1 MLNLLAWCG
10 QAPCADNSE
19 VGCVRIGGFIPTN
32 RYLSRA
38 VYLERSSLVEAE
50 NAIKDSRFSNDTVC
64 EFLNKLSK
72 KKEGAGMGRINT
84 KRNFHQAR
92 WDEPFILDMGNP
104 GERGIVINETERGIT
119 EALNGLSDPYG
130 PDCKVNQDVDL
141 NNLIPANLARKSA
154 PKLPEVSQM
163 QVLRHYLRLSQE
175 TIGTD
180 LNIDIGLG
188 TCTMKYSPK
197 IHEQFVRSEKFSELH
212 PYQDE
217 STTQGILEIIYK
229 TTEYLKEIS
238 GLDAFCLQ
246 PSGGTQAIYANCSVI
261 RAYHRAN
268 GEGEQR
274 DEIIT
279 TMLSHPGNPGAA
291 STAGYKVITL
301 MPDENGYPDLAAL
314 KSVVSNRTAAL
325 LITNPEDT
333 GLFNPNIKDFTKTVH
348 DVGGLCCY
356 DQANLNGL
364 FCITRAKEAG
374 FDLCHYNLHKSFSS
388 PHGCQGPGAG
398 AQGVTAKLERFLPV
412 PRVVYDGVQYRLSYD
427 HPDSIGKIRKFY
439 GVPAVILRAYAYI
452 CSLGQD
458 GLKQVAELSIL
469 NNNYMLKRLLEV
481 EGLSMPYAE
490 GVNRVEQSR
499 LSWEELT
506 EKTGVTTDD
515 ICRRIVDYG
524 FQDYFTSHHPRI
536 IPEPFTPEPAETYSK
551 DDIDEYVA
559 AIRAIARECY
569 ENPELVK
576 TAPHKAALETQINGD
591 GLSDIRKFAT
601 TLRAFRKYVAVDMCG
616 DER

>member
-1 MLNLLAWCG
+1 M
-10 QAPCADNSE
+10 
-19 VGCVRIGGFIPTN
+19 
-32 RYLSRA
+32 
-38 VYLERSSLVEAE
+38 
-50 NAIKDSRFSNDTVC
+50 
-64 EFLNKLSK
+64 K
-72 KKEGAGMGRINT
+72 KMNQKT
-84 KRNFHQAR
+84 RNFHQAR

-104 GERGIVINETERGIT
+104 GERGIVINTL
-119 EALNGLSDPYG
+119 EAEMLEDI
-130 PDCKVNQDVDL
+130 DFDIDIDT
-141 NNLIPANLARKSA
+141 LIPTGLTRKVA
-154 PKLPEVSQM
+154 PALPELSQM

-180 LNIDIGLG
+180 INIDIGLG

-197 IHEQFVRSEKFSELH
+197 IHEQFVRSPQMNEIH

-217 STTQGILEIIYK
+217 STVQGILEIIYK

-238 GLDAFCLQ
+238 GLDAFSLQ

-261 RAYHRAN
+261 RAYHEAN

-291 STAGYKVITL
+291 ATAGYKVITL
-301 MPDENGYPDLAAL
+301 MPDANGYPDIEAL
-314 KSVVSNRTAAL
+314 KSVVSERTAAL

-333 GLFNPNIKDFTKTVH
+333 GLFNPNIREFTKTVH
-348 DVGGLCCY
+348 EVGGLCCY

-412 PRVVYDGVQYRLSYD
+412 PRVTFAGGKYSLAGGDDY
-427 HPDSIGKIRKFY
+427 PDSIGKLRKFY
-439 GVPAVILRAYAYI
+439 GVPAVMLRAYSYI
-452 CSLGQD
+452 RSLGQD

-469 NNNYMLKRLLEV
+469 NNNYLLKHLLDID
-481 EGLSMPYAE
+481 GLGLPYAE

-524 FQDYFTSHHPRI
+524 FQDYFASHHPRI
-536 IPEPFTPEPAETYSK
+536 IPEPFTPEPVETYSK

-559 AIRAIARECY
+559 ALKSIARECY
-569 ENPELVK
+569 ETPELVK
-576 TAPHKAALETQINGD
+576 SAPHKAALATQINED
-591 GLSDIRKFAT
+591 GLTDIRQFAT
-601 TLRAFRKYVAVDMCG
+601 TLRAFRKYVKRDMPL
-616 DER
+616 